1 MKNMYSIWISYA
13 KIYLVMYF
21 HIYCFMATQTDQS
34 TPAPDFILS
43 SDWLSASSV
52 PPTNVAKS
60 RIVLHFFLV
69 FN

>member
-1 MKNMYSIWISYA
+1 MDFICKNISSNVLPHLLFYGNTN
-13 KIYLVMYF
+13 K
-21 HIYCFMATQTDQS
+21 
-34 TPAPDFILS
+34 DFILS